1 MKDVVVVDAVR
12 TATGR
17 FGGCFKSR
25 SAVDLGALLIEQCLV
40 RSGLKG
46 EDIDEVIMGMVYQ
59 GGARANPARQ
69 AALAA
74 RLPHEVPAMTIN
86 KLCGSGLKSVGLAW
100 HESLLRKDFTPLVNS
115 GMKHCDETKRV
126 ATDDTCIGLWS

>member
-17 FGGCFKSR
+17 FGGCFKGR

-59 GGARANPARQ
+59 GERGPI
-69 AALAA
+69 
-74 RLPHEVPAMTIN
+74 RLDR
-86 KLCGSGLKSVGLAW
+86 LLFRSVTL
-100 HESLLRKDFTPLVNS
+100 
-115 GMKHCDETKRV
+115 
-126 ATDDTCIGLWS
+126 

>member
-17 FGGCFKSR
+17 FGGCFKGR

-86 KLCGSGLKSVGLAW
+86 KLC
-100 HESLLRKDFTPLVNS
+100 HYF
-115 GMKHCDETKRV
+115 
-126 ATDDTCIGLWS
+126 I